1 MSRELRGVFAGALAA
16 FVWGAAEPLLRR
28 AVGTPYSDIRLLG
41 RTLTDGP
48 HWRSAGLVLHTVNG
62 AAFGWVFA
70 RLGGRGW
77 KQGIAAAELETI
89 ALWPGLGRWST
100 VGRMLTASEM
110 TSATTPTTKI
120 DVKALPTSRNGLR
133 PKRSPSLPAIGTV
146 VVDATMYAVA
156 THAKYSRPLSSATMR
171 GSAVPTIV

>member
-48 HWRSAGLVLHTVNG
+48 HWRSAGLALHTVNG
-62 AAFGWVFA
+62 AAFGWAFA

-77 KQGIAAAELETI
+77 KQGIAAAELESI
-89 ALWPGLGRWST
+89 ALWPAMAVVDRVHPDRRDGTWPPLVTNGRAFA
-100 VGRMLTASEM
+100 LTA
-110 TSATTPTTKI
+110 AGH
-120 DVKALPTSRNGLR
+120 ALFGLILG
-133 PKRSPSLPAIGTV
+133 SLVT
-146 VVDATMYAVA
+146 DD
-156 THAKYSRPLSSATMR
+156 
-171 GSAVPTIV
+171 